1 MKQLQVGMELLRQ
14 LVVELVG
21 REEVGY
27 ASGSGGG
34 TMDGKVTEDDEID
47 ARVSS
52 PQPGRELDV
61 SREDVR
67 RQDVRR
73 SDERRRDGRKWE

>member
-21 REEVGY
+21 REEVGC

-67 RQDVRR
+67 R
-73 SDERRRDGRKWE
+73 SDERRRDGRKWELL

>member
-1 MKQLQVGMELLRQ
+1 MP
-14 LVVELVG
+14 VVPE
-21 REEVGY
+21 
-27 ASGSGGG
+27 GG

-61 SREDVR
+61 SREEVR
-67 RQDVRR
+67 TQDVRR